1 MPARKVE
8 ERELSRVHIQSFL
21 LILRALLLGTTRIPK
36 LKMLKPLVLNDAVL
50 VCNLFTFS
58 RML

>member
-21 LILRALLLGTTRIPK
+21 LILGVLLLGTTRIPK